1 MNTENKNAEMINEL
15 YEHFYNQKTL
25 FSIIGGL
32 LESFNYKDNVPDYIK
47 TEIQEI
53 RDLVWVADTGA
64 KQIDKIMN
72 GLLDNE

>member
-72 GLLDNE
+72 TLLEEN